1 MTIDIVLNYQSGRL
15 AVREPFLI
23 AEGTPVVLSF
33 RSTYKLSECF
43 VTFKYGEQKQ
53 SVRVK
58 DLSEIGVPQAFVKA
72 GELIVEVSLLINEK
86 PIKKWIIEPIVF
98 REGEAGFY
106 GFSEL
111 EDIKKRL
118 KAVEEF
124 ATSIMANVYELA
136 ATQATHSENI
146 RDLYNSIEQ

>member
-1 MTIDIVLNYQSGRL
+1 MNIDIVLNYQSGRL

-58 DLSEIGVPQAFVKA
+58 NLSEIGVPKAFVKA

-86 PIKKWIIEPIVF
+86 PIKKWVIEPIVF

-118 KAVEEF
+118 KAVEDF
-124 ATSIMANVYELA
+124 SANIMANVYELA

>member
-1 MTIDIVLNYQSGRL
+1 MKIDIVLNYQSGRL

-124 ATSIMANVYELA
+124 ATSIMSNVYELA

>member
-1 MTIDIVLNYQSGRL
+1 MKIDIVLNYQSGRL

-124 ATSIMANVYELA
+124 ATGIMANVYELA

>member
-1 MTIDIVLNYQSGRL
+1 MNIDIVLNYQCGRL

-33 RSTYKLSECF
+33 RSTYKLSDCF
-43 VTFKYGEQKQ
+43 ITFKQGDRKQ

-58 DLSEIGVPQAFVKA
+58 ELSEIGVPQEFVKA

-86 PIKKWIIEPIVF
+86 PVKKWVIEPIVF
-98 REGEAGFY
+98 REGDAGFY

-111 EDIKKRL
+111 EDIKNRL

-124 ATSIMANVYELA
+124 ATNIMANVYELA

>member
-1 MTIDIVLNYQSGRL
+1 MKIDIVLNYQSGRL

-43 VTFKYGEQKQ
+43 VTFKYGKQKQ

-58 DLSEIGVPQAFVKA
+58 DLSEIDVPQSFVKA

-86 PIKKWIIEPIVF
+86 PVKKWVIEPIVF

-118 KAVEEF
+118 KAVEDF
-124 ATSIMANVYELA
+124 SANMMANVYELA

>member
-1 MTIDIVLNYQSGRL
+1 MKIDIILNYQCGRL

-118 KAVEEF
+118 KAVEDF
-124 ATSIMANVYELA
+124 SANMMANVYELA

>member
-1 MTIDIVLNYQSGRL
+1 MNIDIVLNYQCGRL

-43 VTFKYGEQKQ
+43 VTFKYGAQKK

-58 DLSEIGVPQAFVKA
+58 DLSEIGVPQEFVKA

-86 PIKKWIIEPIVF
+86 PIKKWVIEPIVF
-98 REGEAGFY
+98 REGDAGFY

-111 EDIKKRL
+111 EDIKNRL

-124 ATSIMANVYELA
+124 STSIMSNVYELA